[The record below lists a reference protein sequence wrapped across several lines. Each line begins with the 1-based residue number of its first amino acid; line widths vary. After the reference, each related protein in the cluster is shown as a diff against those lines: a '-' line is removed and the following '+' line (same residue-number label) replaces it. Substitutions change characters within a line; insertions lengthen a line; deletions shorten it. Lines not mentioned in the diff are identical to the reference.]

1 MPDLLLELFSEEI
14 PARMQAK
21 AADDLRRMV
30 TDKLVA
36 EGLVYEGAKAFA
48 TPRRLALTVH
58 GIPARQADLKEERKG
73 PRVGGPEAAIAGF
86 LKATGLASLDEAQI
100 QRDPKKGDFYVALIE
115 KPGRATID
123 VLVEILPVI
132 IRTFPWPKS
141 MRWGARSARSGSLS
155 WVRPLHAIT
164 ATFGLETEEPDVVK
178 FAVDGIETGQT
189 TFGHRFMAPQAISV
203 RRFEDYEAKLLE
215 AKVVLDAERRKDTIL
230 TDAKQLAFAQ
240 GFELIEDQML
250 LDEVSG
256 LVEWPVVLMG
266 SFDEEFLSIPGEV
279 IRATIRNNQK
289 CFVVRDPKT
298 EKLANKFVLTAN
310 IEASDDGKAI
320 TAGNERVIRARLS
333 DAKFFYETDLKTKLE
348 DRLPK
353 FDSIVFHEKL
363 GTQSE
368 RIKRIERLA
377 AEIAPLVGADVEKT
391 KRAAHL
397 AKADL
402 LTDVV
407 GEFPELQGLI
417 GKYYALA
424 QGEDAS
430 VAAASE
436 EHYKPQ
442 GPNDRVPT
450 DPVSIAVALA
460 DKIDILV
467 GFWAIDEKPTGSKD
481 PYALRRAAL
490 GVIRLILENSFRID
504 LIEAFVQAGIEIES
518 DATFQRLNLATE
530 RLIHLRYEDEA
541 ISGQEYKRIRERIAR
556 RSYGARQAES
566 SLSKVY
572 DYAFGLMLFFV
583 DRLKVQLRE
592 QGARY
597 DLVDAVLSSE
607 LQDDLLMVVRRV
619 EALGKFL
626 DTDDGKNL
634 LAGTKRAS
642 NILAIEEKRD
652 KRTFE
657 GAPNPTL
664 YSLAEEKALADA
676 IDLAKVGASVAV
688 MNEDFASAMEAMA
701 KLRPAVDAFFD
712 KVKVNDDDPK
722 VRENRLKLLNE
733 IRAATRAVADFSKIQ
748 D

>member
-58 GIPARQADLKEERKG
+58 GIPARQSDLKEERKG
-73 PRVGGPEAAIAGF
+73 PRVGGPDAAIQGF
-86 LKATGLASLDEAQI
+86 LKATGLASLDEAKI
-100 QRDPKKGDFYVALIE
+100 QRDPKKGDFYIALIE
-115 KPGRATID
+115 KPGRATLD
-123 VLVEILPVI
+123 ALADMLPVI
-132 IRTFPWPKS
+132 VRTFPWPKS
-141 MRWGARSARSGSLS
+141 MRWGERSAKPGALQ
-155 WVRPLHAIT
+155 WVRPLHTII
-164 ATFGLETEEPDVVK
+164 ATFGIETEEPDVVK
-178 FAVDGIETGQT
+178 FDVAGIEAGQT
-189 TFGHRFMAPQAISV
+189 TYGHRFMAPAPISV
-203 RRFEDYEAKLLE
+203 RRFEDYEAKLKA
-215 AKVVLDAERRKDTIL
+215 AKVVLDPQARKDIIL
-230 TDAKQLAFAQ
+230 ADAKQLAFAQ
-240 GFELIEDQML
+240 GFELVEDQVL
-250 LDEVSG
+250 LDEVAG

-266 SFDEEFLSIPGEV
+266 SFDEAFLSIPGEV

-289 CFVVRDPKT
+289 CFVVSDPKT
-298 EKLANKFVLTAN
+298 GKLTNKFILTAN
-310 IEASDDGKAI
+310 IEASDGGKAI
-320 TAGNERVIRARLS
+320 VAGNERVIRARLS
-333 DAKFFYETDLKTKLE
+333 DAKFFYQTDLKTKLE

-353 FDSIVFHEKL
+353 FDGIVFHEKL
-363 GTQSE
+363 GTQGE

-402 LTDVV
+402 LTEVV
-407 GEFPELQGLI
+407 GEFPELQGLM

-442 GPNDRVPT
+442 GPADRVPS
-450 DPVSIAVALA
+450 DPVSVAVALA
-460 DKIDILV
+460 DKIDTLV

-490 GVIRLILENSFRID
+490 GVIRILISNDLRIP
-504 LIEAFVQAGIEIES
+504 LAEAFGHAIAGFVSQDNAHVRKGVES
-518 DATFQRLNLATE
+518 WALP
-530 RLIHLRYEDEA
+530 
-541 ISGQEYKRIRERIAR
+541 
-556 RSYGARQAES
+556 AES
-566 SLSKVY
+566 VRGALSSSFDAWTAGGVRV
-572 DYAFGLMLFFV
+572 FV
-583 DRLKVQLRE
+583 SDRLKVQLRD
-592 QGARY
+592 QGARH
-597 DLVDAVLSSE
+597 DLVDAVFALE
-607 LQDDLLMVVRRV
+607 GQDDLLMVVRRV

-634 LAGTKRAS
+634 LAGTKRAA
-642 NILAIEEKRD
+642 NILRIEEKKD
-652 KRTFE
+652 GKAFD
-657 GAPNPTL
+657 GAPDAAL
-664 YSLAEEKALADA
+664 YSLDEEKTLAKA
-676 IDLAKVGASVAV
+676 IDQVKAEAGAAVAK
-688 MNEDFASAMEAMA
+688 EDFAAAMSAMA

-712 KVKVNDDDPK
+712 KVKVNDDNAA